1 MVEVTADKLVNAY
14 IKIRDERA
22 VLKKAYD
29 VKDSEL
35 EAKQKDLEVALLD
48 ILSMA
53 GGENIRTVYGTATRS
68 LKTKYWTTDW
78 KSMYKVIQENNA
90 PHLLEQRI
98 HQTNMRKFLEEH
110 PDIMP
115 MGLNVAQAYSITVRR
130 ATNKDE

>member
-53 GGENIRTVYGTATRS
+53 GGENIRTVHGTATRS
-68 LKTKYWTTDW
+68 LKTRYWTGNW
-78 KSMYKVIQENNA
+78 RAMYDVIKEYNA
-90 PHLLEQRI
+90 PHLLEQRL

-110 PDIMP
+110 PDVMP

-130 ATNKDE
+130 ATNKDD

>member
-29 VKDSEL
+29 LKDSEL

-68 LKTKYWTTDW
+68 LKTRYWTGNW
-78 KSMYKVIQENNA
+78 RAMYDVIKEYNA

-98 HQTNMRKFLEEH
+98 HQTNMKKFLDEH
-110 PDIMP
+110 PDVMP

-130 ATNKDE
+130 STNKDD